1 MTKTQKI
8 QLAMS
13 EKRQRLN
20 ELLGIVETRSEEQQ
34 SELET
39 LTGEIQKLEPELR
52 AAIAAAPDPVVETR
66 TNDTPEGRELRELTA
81 RASAGDIFRAALEHR
96 STEGATREI
105 QDHFKLGSNQVPLA
119 MLQSVEHRAVTPAP
133 ADVGTQQAEIIPYVF
148 P

>member
-1 MTKTQKI
+1 MTNLQKI

-52 AAIAAAPDPVVETR
+52 AAIAAEPDPVVETR
-66 TNDTPEGRELRELTA
+66 VGDLDSEARERRDLCRRANAGEIVTA
-81 RASAGDIFRAALEHR
+81 VMEKRACD
-96 STEGATREI
+96 GATLE
-105 QDHFKLGSNQVPLA
+105 A
-119 MLQSVEHRAVTPAP
+119 
-133 ADVGTQQAEIIPYVF
+133 
-148 P
+148 